1 MELKY
6 SPLKT
11 LDSQSFYVERK
22 KAPYFGSDWHYHEE
36 YELLLTIK
44 GDGVRIIGD
53 NISQFKAPEL
63 IFMGANLP
71 HLFKNKES
79 NSDVD
84 YIVLK
89 FREEF
94 QDQFLFSIPELSNIK
109 TFIER
114 SKRGILFSKETVE
127 IIQPLFIELAES
139 SKSARIINFIKI
151 MSILANDKNTEYIA
165 SENAVEKLLDKNEG
179 RIQNVISYLKEEYTR
194 DITLD
199 DLADVA
205 HMTKNA
211 FCRYFKSKTGKT
223 PFQVIREY
231 RVDKA
236 CQMLVNEKNEKS
248 IAQICYDTGFNSFS
262 SFNRIFKSVKNLSAS
277 EYKSQYIQRRA
288 S

>member
-22 KAPYFGSDWHYHEE
+22 KAPYFGEDWHYHEE

-44 GDGVRIIGD
+44 GNGVRIIGD

-71 HLFKNKES
+71 HLFKNKET

-94 QDQFLFSIPELSNIK
+94 QDQLLFSLPELSNIK
-109 TFIER
+109 TFIEN

-127 IIQPLFIELAES
+127 IIQPLFIELVES
-139 SKSARIINFIKI
+139 TKSARIINFIKI
-151 MSILANDKNTEYIA
+151 LSILANDKQAEYIA
-165 SENAVEKLLDKNEG
+165 SENAVENLLDKNEG

-194 DITLD
+194 DISLD

-211 FCRYFKSKTGKT
+211 FCRYFKNKTGKT

>member
-22 KAPYFGSDWHYHEE
+22 KAPYFGEDWHYHEE

-44 GDGVRIIGD
+44 GNGVSIIGD

-71 HLFKNKES
+71 HLFKNKET

-94 QDQFLFSIPELSNIK
+94 QDQSLFSIPELSNIK
-109 TFIER
+109 KFIEN

-127 IIQPLFIELAES
+127 IIQPLFIELVES
-139 SKSARIINFIKI
+139 TKSARIINFIKI
-151 MSILANDKNTEYIA
+151 LSILANDKQAEYIA
-165 SENAVEKLLDKNEG
+165 SENAVENLLDKNEG

-194 DITLD
+194 AISLD

-211 FCRYFKSKTGKT
+211 FCRYFKNKTGKT